1 MLNKKVLAV
10 LMALVLIFAMSACGD
25 NNFTAQD
32 TEEPAV
38 QEEAVT
44 EETADI
50 PVPVSENGTRQTVTI
65 KAESDGTPIS
75 ARLKTSGED
84 MEETVDVGKLPFKV
98 KIRYFLEGEELTA
111 DEIKGKTGNVR
122 IRFDYENNAETTVNL
137 QGKEVLTKVPF
148 AFISIVTLPEDKLYN
163 VEVNSGSVTESS
175 GSRLIYGYALPGIKD
190 ELKLDAAKNKIENL
204 GSDISMGS
212 MEDFPEYLEITGYA
226 SDFDMDFTATLV
238 TNGLLRDTEEGKFT
252 DISDALSDLGDAGS
266 GGDELADGVSELKD
280 GADKFGSGLDKY
292 VEGAGGLKDGA
303 DALSQGMGKLSE
315 GAASLKEGADGLA
328 SGLNSLDEN
337 SENLVNGASVIKEGL
352 AGLLEAYKEGSGDEP
367 EGSSIDVEAIS
378 SEIGAGTESAVLD
391 ALLGNEAMT
400 EEEKNALAKAAGD
413 AAKEK
418 ALSEIQNIN
427 QQAEGGESEKTDL
440 THLIQGLMDA
450 SSELENG
457 ISSYTSGVSQAAEGA
472 SGLKEGAS
480 QLANGIGELGGG
492 FEELS
497 DGAGSL
503 ASSGKELTKG
513 YSKLESGIGS
523 LKKGV
528 DELNKDVFKKVASL
542 SVGELPE
549 TLDSLKAMRLAD
561 KGFTA
566 WDTYDGEEGSII
578 FILETE

>member
-10 LMALVLIFAMSACGD
+10 LMAIVLIFAMSACGD

-32 TEEPAV
+32 TEEPVV

-50 PVPVSENGTRQTVTI
+50 PVPVSEEETRQTVTI

-75 ARLKTSGED
+75 AKMKTSGED

-148 AFISIVTLPEDKLYN
+148 AFISIVTVPEDRLYN

-175 GSRLIYGYALPGIKD
+175 GSRLIYGYALPGLKD

-212 MEDFPEYLEITGYA
+212 LEDFPEYLEITGYA
-226 SDFDMDFTATLV
+226 SDFDLDFTATLV
-238 TNGLLRDTEEGKFT
+238 TNGLLRNTEEGKFT
-252 DISDALSDLGDAGS
+252 DISDVLTDLGDAGS

-328 SGLNSLDEN
+328 SGLNSLNKN
-337 SENLVNGASVIKEGL
+337 SENLVNGVSGISEGL
-352 AGLLEAYKEGSGDEP
+352 AGLLEAYKAGSGDEP
-367 EGSSIDVEAIS
+367 EGSSIDAKAIL

-391 ALLGNEAMT
+391 ALSGNEAMT
-400 EEEKNALAKAAGD
+400 KEEKNALAKAAGD

-418 ALSEIQNIN
+418 ALSELRDIN
-427 QQAEGGESEKTDL
+427 EQAGGESDETDL
-440 THLIQGLMDA
+440 TPLIQGLMDA
-450 SSELENG
+450 SSGLEDG

-492 FEELS
+492 SEELS
-497 DGAGSL
+497 KGAGTL

-528 DELNKDVFKKVASL
+528 DELNEDVFKKVASL